1 MKVIILL
8 LSSFFILL
16 ILSSCSDN
24 GSNPV
29 DTNKSLIRVPDDYP
43 TIQLAIDAANSNDSI
58 LVSPGRYIENI
69 NFKGKN
75 IKVRST
81 EGISNTV
88 IDGDGK
94 GSTVT
99 FNSSESE
106 NAILDGFTI
115 INGSKSGILCDSNS
129 SPTLRNLRITSSRS
143 SYGGGIGCLNSS
155 SPSINS
161 VTLIGN
167 NAEYGGGIYCWNN
180 SSPHLQNVRITGNF
194 ATDGGGL
201 SCSESSNPILESV
214 LIVQNTAAYG
224 GGVEILFNASPVF
237 KNVTIADNTS
247 ILSLGGIYCNV
258 SLDPILINTI
268 VWNNPLSAI
277 YFQTTNSPNSITVSY
292 SNIEGG
298 RSGIKDNNHGT
309 VNWLDGNINYDP
321 LFVDPENGDYHLQVG
336 SPCIDKGDSTSAFSD
351 YDGSRNDIG
360 AYGGPFGNW

>member
-1 MKVIILL
+1 MKVIIL

-16 ILSSCSDN
+16 ILNSCSDN

-43 TIQLAIDAANSNDSI
+43 TIQLAIDAANSSDSI

-106 NAILDGFTI
+106 NAMLDGFTI
-115 INGSKSGILCDSNS
+115 INGSESGILCDSNS
-129 SPTLRNLRITSSRS
+129 SPTLRNLRITSSHS

-155 SPSINS
+155 SPFINN

-180 SSPHLQNVRITGNF
+180 SSPHLRNVRITGNF
-194 ATDGGGL
+194 ATGGGGL
-201 SCSESSNPILESV
+201 SCSDSSNPILENV
-214 LIVQNTAAYG
+214 LIVQNSAAYG

-237 KNVTIADNTS
+237 KNVTIANNTS
-247 ILSLGGIYCNV
+247 ALSLGGIYCNV

-268 VWNNPLSAI
+268 VWNNPLASV
-277 YFQTTNSPNSITVSY
+277 YFTTINSPNSITVSY
-292 SNIEGG
+292 SDIEGG

-309 VNWLDGNINYDP
+309 VNWLDGNINSNP
-321 LFVDPENGDYHLQVG
+321 LFVNPENGDYHLQFG
-336 SPCIDKGDSTSAFSD
+336 SPCIDKGDSTSTYND
-351 YDGSRNDIG
+351 YDGTRNDLG
-360 AYGGPFGNW
+360 AYGGKYGNW